1 MHIQFASED
10 EERLREAALDLTMTV
25 KEFILEAVETA
36 LQRNERDRLLNP
48 TDPVELAETRRRMAF
63 ARRGF

>member
-1 MHIQFASED
+1 MNIQVTPED

-25 KEFILEAVETA
+25 EEFILVAIETA
-36 LQRNERDRLLNP
+36 LQRNESDRLFNP